1 MKSSIEELIA
11 FVTIIDSGAI
21 VAAAA
26 QLDQTTSGISRAL
39 QRLES
44 KLGVTLLERTTRK
57 ISLTQEGQIFLEKAR
72 QILLD
77 LEAAEDALQTFDQ
90 EISGLI
96 RIDSATPFI
105 LHVVAPLIQEF
116 MQLYPAIEIEM
127 NTSDQMIDLL
137 EQRTDV
143 AIRIGELQNS
153 SLHAK
158 LLCRSR
164 LYIVASPEYLATR
177 GYPKRPEELHQHD
190 LIGFSKISSLNTW
203 PLKSHDGWLTVNPKL
218 KLSNG
223 EAIRQLALLGNGITC
238 LSEFVVSKDLKHGRL
253 VALLEDENII
263 TYQTI
268 HAVYYQQDHL
278 PKRVRIFIEFL
289 AEKLKRYRDI

>member
-11 FVTIIDSGAI
+11 FVTIVDSGAI
-21 VAAAA
+21 VCAAA
-26 QLDQTTSGISRAL
+26 QLDQTTSGVSRAL

-72 QILLD
+72 QILRD

-127 NTSDQMIDLL
+127 NSNDQVIDLL

-143 AIRIGELQNS
+143 AFRFGQLQDS

-164 LYIVASPEYLATR
+164 LYIVASPEYLAKH
-177 GYPKRPEELHQHD
+177 GYPESPNVLDQHQ
-190 LIGFSKISSLNTW
+190 LIGFSKVPALNTW
-203 PLKSHDGWLTVNPKL
+203 PLKVDDRALTIHAKL
-218 KLSNG
+218 KASNG
-223 EAIRQLALLGNGITC
+223 ETVRQLTLMGNGISC
-238 LSEFVVSKDLKHGRL
+238 LSQFLVSKDIKQGRL
-253 VALLEDENII
+253 VTLFEDEN
-263 TYQTI
+263 TMYYQNI

-289 AEKLKRYRDI
+289 AEKLKKYRDK